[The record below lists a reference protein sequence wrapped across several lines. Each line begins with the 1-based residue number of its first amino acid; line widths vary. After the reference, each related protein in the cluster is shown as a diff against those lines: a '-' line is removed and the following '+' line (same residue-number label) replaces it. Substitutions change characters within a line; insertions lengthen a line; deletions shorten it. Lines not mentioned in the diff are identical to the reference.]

1 MTNIID
7 NSPVCPEFVQFDFK
21 ESNIVSAVESI
32 LPGGE
37 RRGST
42 LEGMARVTQMLC
54 DGNNGRSA
62 VARAAEEIFS
72 A

>member
-21 ESNIVSAVESI
+21 PENIVPAVESI

-37 RRGST
+37 RRNST
-42 LEGMARVTQMLC
+42 LAGMARVTNMLSE
-54 DGNNGRSA
+54 GNNGRSA
-62 VARAAEEIFS
+62 VDRAADEIYFT
-72 A
+72 